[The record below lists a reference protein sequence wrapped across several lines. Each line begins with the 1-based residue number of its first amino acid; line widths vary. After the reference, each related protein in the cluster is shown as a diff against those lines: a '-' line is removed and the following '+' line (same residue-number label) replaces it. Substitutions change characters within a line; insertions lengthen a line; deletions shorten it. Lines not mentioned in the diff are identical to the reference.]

1 MDKHCKI
8 ICLKFTLK
16 YHNPN
21 NTAELKIPTESNGD
35 LLGSQ
40 MTQF

>member
-8 ICLKFTLK
+8 IYLQFTLK
-16 YHNPN
+16 YNNPN
-21 NTAELKIPTESNGD
+21 NTAELKTPTVSNGD

-40 MTQF
+40 MTRF